1 VVVVKGG
8 DEVVEGM
15 AVVEGGAEGRGGS
28 VVVDGVGTSV
38 EVDWANACRVLEGG
52 RGGEGEGEKGGIGV

>member
-1 VVVVKGG
+1 M
-8 DEVVEGM
+8 EGM

-38 EVDWANACRVLEGG
+38 EVDWANACHNMEGG
-52 RGGEGEGEKGGIGV
+52 RGDEGEGEKGGIGV